1 MHPATVNAI
10 SGMLAVIRQ
19 TLIGIEAVLSAED
32 VTRIATVNQIRDE
45 LHGSGEE
52 SRYTTPREDELV
64 AKMLGL
70 NDGDQ

>member
-32 VTRIATVNQIRDE
+32 VTRIATVGQKRDE
-45 LHGSGEE
+45 AQASGEE
-52 SRYTTPREDELV
+52 SRYLTEKEEEMYATI
-64 AKMLGL
+64 LGIK
-70 NDGDQ
+70 DGDQ